1 VQGLVEALPDAA
13 IAMTT
18 PLPTKKW
25 TLYFASETGNGK
37 RVAQGLEKSFKNNQI
52 KTTLQ
57 PFSKANPQKFS
68 NEGTLV
74 FVISTHGEGDYPDSA
89 KPLIQKLEKLNDG
102 DLKGV
107 EFLMIGLGD
116 SAYSQF
122 CGAAEKLQSL
132 LILKGATALQN
143 PTKLDVDFDN
153 HLSTLYADF
162 LQKYALNQGDG
173 VNTFLQNMPAANQV
187 STKGYSRLSPLTG
200 IIKEIINLN
209 DRGSDR
215 ETYHIEI
222 ECEESLNYQAG
233 DALGV
238 ILPPQADGSQPPPR
252 LYSIASS
259 ARAFPNEIHLTV
271 ARAIYRKPDG
281 TLGFGLCSNYLAN
294 LQPNDSIQFYIHRN
308 ENFRLPDND
317 DAEIIMVGAG
327 TGIAPFRAFLQ
338 ERAERGASGGN
349 YLFFGNPH
357 AHCDF
362 LYQAEWQNHVENGL
376 LKGIHLAFS
385 RDQKQ
390 KIYVQHKLAEQG
402 RAIVQALDNGAY
414 FYVCGAKIPMS
425 EDVEHTLLDLI
436 MQNKDLSLDA
446 AREYLENLAAT
457 DHYVKDVY

>member
-1 VQGLVEALPDAA
+1 
-13 IAMTT
+13 
-18 PLPTKKW
+18 
-25 TLYFASETGNGK
+25 
-37 RVAQGLEKSFKNNQI
+37 
-52 KTTLQ
+52 
-57 PFSKANPQKFS
+57 
-68 NEGTLV
+68 
-74 FVISTHGEGDYPDSA
+74 
-89 KPLIQKLEKLNDG
+89 
-102 DLKGV
+102 
-107 EFLMIGLGD
+107 
-116 SAYSQF
+116 
-122 CGAAEKLQSL
+122 
-132 LILKGATALQN
+132 
-143 PTKLDVDFDN
+143 
-153 HLSTLYADF
+153 
-162 LQKYALNQGDG
+162 
-173 VNTFLQNMPAANQV
+173 
-187 STKGYSRLSPLTG
+187 
-200 IIKEIINLN
+200 
-209 DRGSDR
+209 
-215 ETYHIEI
+215 
-222 ECEESLNYQAG
+222 
-233 DALGV
+233 
-238 ILPPQADGSQPPPR
+238 
-252 LYSIASS
+252 
-259 ARAFPNEIHLTV
+259 
-271 ARAIYRKPDG
+271 
-281 TLGFGLCSNYLAN
+281 
-294 LQPNDSIQFYIHRN
+294 
-308 ENFRLPDND
+308 LPDND